1 MAAPRPPAPH
11 SVLLVEDERHTR
23 ARLADAIRGHP
34 ALRLAAA
41 VASCAE
47 AREALAADVPDV
59 MLTDLG
65 LPDGDGLDLIREV
78 RGQGLRTEVMAIT
91 IFGDEQ
97 HVVAALEA
105 GATGYLLKDRS
116 PDDVGAAI
124 VDLVQGGSP
133 ISAPVARY
141 LLRRFRN
148 PVERAPASR
157 RPHLSE
163 REGEIL
169 RLVVKGFQFPEIAS
183 LLGVSPHTIKTHVR
197 RVYRKLEVSS
207 RGEAVY
213 EALQLGLVEVE
224 D

>member
-1 MAAPRPPAPH
+1 MAPSRSPARH
-11 SVLLVEDERHTR
+11 SVLLVEDEAHTR
-23 ARLADAIRGHP
+23 ARLAAAIREHP

-41 VASCAE
+41 AASCAE
-47 AREALAADVPDV
+47 AREALAAAVPDV

-78 RGQGLRTEVMAIT
+78 RARGLATEIMAIT

-105 GATGYLLKDRS
+105 GASGYLLKDRS
-116 PDDVGAAI
+116 PDDVGEAI
-124 VDLVQGGSP
+124 VDLVRGGSP

-141 LLRRFRN
+141 LLRRFRG
-148 PVERAPASR
+148 PAAPAGPPAR
-157 RPHLSE
+157 LLSE
-163 REGEIL
+163 RECEIL
-169 RLVVKGFQFPEIAS
+169 RLVVKGFRFPEIAS

-197 RVYRKLEVSS
+197 RVYGKLEVSS

-213 EALQLGLVEVE
+213 EALQLGLVKV
-224 D
+224 DD